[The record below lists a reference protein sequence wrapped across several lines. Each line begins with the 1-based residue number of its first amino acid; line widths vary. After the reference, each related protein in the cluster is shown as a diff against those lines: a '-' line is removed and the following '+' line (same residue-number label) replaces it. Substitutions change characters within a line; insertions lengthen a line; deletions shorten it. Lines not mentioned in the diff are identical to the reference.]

1 MSGDRRKVLVT
12 GGAGYVGAHA
22 CKALAQAGFV
32 PVTYDNLS
40 TGRASFVRW
49 GPLVQGDTRDAEGVA
64 DTIRSHDAAAVL
76 HFAALSSVGESMTDP
91 VAYYANN
98 VDGLLG
104 VLAGMAKAGVEKL
117 VFSSTAAVYGA
128 RGQQPLDETAAADP
142 INPYGRSKLMC
153 EQILADV
160 ARAGGLKFVA
170 LRYFNASGADPDA
183 EVGEQRAVE
192 THLIPRAMM
201 ALQGH
206 IDDFQVFGADF
217 ATPDGTAVRDYVH
230 VSDLAD
236 AHVLALEALLAGG
249 SSGVFNLGGGRGHS
263 VGEVLDA
270 IRRVTG
276 REMPAATGARRPGDP
291 EILVAD
297 TRAAQSVLG
306 FRPRRSDLE
315 TIVETAWRWHQ
326 VAHPLRSRELSLAG
340 EHR

>member
-1 MSGDRRKVLVT
+1 MSGERRRVLVT

-22 CKALAQAGFV
+22 CKALAQAGFA

-40 TGRASFVRW
+40 TGRASAVRW
-49 GPLVQGDTRDAEGVA
+49 GPLVRGDTRDPEGIAEA
-64 DTIRSHDAAAVL
+64 IRSHEAAAVL

-104 VLAGMAKAGVEKL
+104 VLGGMALQGLDRL

-128 RGQQPLDETAAADP
+128 RGRQPLGEGAAPDP

-160 ARAGGLKFVA
+160 ARAGGLKYVV

-183 EVGEQRAVE
+183 EVGEHRAVE
-192 THLIPRAMM
+192 THLIPRALM

-206 IDDFQVFGADF
+206 VDDFQVFGTDF

-236 AHVLALEALLAGG
+236 AHVLALQALLAGHPG
-249 SSGVFNLGGGRGHS
+249 GVFNLGGGRGHS

-276 REMPAATGARRPGDP
+276 RAIAPPTGSRRPGDP
-291 EILVAD
+291 GILIAD
-297 TRAAQSVLG
+297 TRRAQSALG
-306 FRPRRSDLE
+306 FRPRRSDLD
-315 TIVETAWRWHQ
+315 TIVATAWRWHQ
-326 VAHPLRSRELSLAG
+326 TAHPFRSREPSLAG
-340 EHR
+340 ERG

>member
-1 MSGDRRKVLVT
+1 MSGGRGRVLVT

-22 CKALAQAGFV
+22 CKALARAGFV

-40 TGRASFVRW
+40 GGRAAAVRW
-49 GPLVQGDTRDAEGVA
+49 GPLVEGDTRDADAVA
-64 DTIRSHDAAAVL
+64 AAIRKHAAQAVL
-76 HFAALSSVGESMTDP
+76 HFAALSSVAESMADP

-104 VLAGMAKAGVEKL
+104 VLAGMGREGVDRL

-128 RGQQPLDETAAADP
+128 RGRRALRESAATDP

-160 ARAGGLKFVA
+160 ASARGLSFVA
-170 LRYFNASGADPDA
+170 LRYFNAAGADPDA
-183 EVGEQRAVE
+183 EIGEHRRVE

-206 IDDFQVFGADF
+206 VGDFQVFGADF

-236 AHVLALEALLAGG
+236 AHVLALEALLAGRPG
-249 SSGVFNLGGGRGHS
+249 GVFNLGGGRGHS
-263 VGEVLDA
+263 VGQVLDA
-270 IRRVTG
+270 IRRVSG
-276 REMPAATGARRPGDP
+276 REIVPPTGARRPGDP
-291 EILVAD
+291 EVLVAD
-297 TRAAQSVLG
+297 IRAAREALG
-306 FRPRRSDLE
+306 FHPVRSDLD
-315 TIVETAWRWHQ
+315 TIVETAWRWHRI
-326 VAHPLRSRELSLAG
+326 AHPLRSRERSAAG
-340 EHR
+340 AAR